1 MGFSLI
7 DVLNFIY
14 ETFGYYKEYS
24 FSIDT
29 SVNKISISDISNN
42 VTGYKFKYLNEKKN
56 MLTLI
61 YMDDTEIIFRP
72 SGTESSLKVYI
83 KVNNKPSEE
92 MALYFLNRYLKVA
105 RDICVN
111 V

>member
-1 MGFSLI
+1 
-7 DVLNFIY
+7 
-14 ETFGYYKEYS
+14 
-24 FSIDT
+24 
-29 SVNKISISDISNN
+29 
-42 VTGYKFKYLNEKKN
+42 

-83 KVNNKPSEE
+83 KVNKKPSEE
-92 MALYFLNRYLKVA
+92 MALYFLNKYLKVA